1 MASNLSPNASNER
14 SEKLEFEKLFAVKA
28 QLTVG
33 SFVSPEHAAVV
44 LQSALSSIPKKD
56 TAINTNTPEFAHF
69 QGQLEAYRR
78 DYSPENYRTAYNK
91 LFPNDDAP
99 DSITRPQREPI
110 GRIYAGGSYEIEIG
124 ENKARAANVQVEGVL
139 PEPAHPRASYCGSLT
154 LLGLGLG
161 GGAASYYEWQ
171 MDRHRSATEQNYAF
185 GGLGAS
191 GGFVVA
197 GLAGIAKTFWNNHY
211 A

>member
-1 MASNLSPNASNER
+1 M
-14 SEKLEFEKLFAVKA
+14 
-28 QLTVG
+28 
-33 SFVSPEHAAVV
+33 
-44 LQSALSSIPKKD
+44 
-56 TAINTNTPEFAHF
+56 INTNSLEFVHF
-69 QGQLEAYRR
+69 QGQLQAYQETC
-78 DYSPENYRTAYNK
+78 SAEHYRTVYDT

-99 DSITRPQREPI
+99 KSIPRPQREPVVQI
-110 GRIYAGGSYEIEIG
+110 PASEKYVIKIAAEHKGQPDLNQMEGGPPG
-124 ENKARAANVQVEGVL
+124 PAR
-139 PEPAHPRASYCGSLT
+139 PRASYCGPLT